1 MTWLDDAHVIQLD
14 QVTWLDDA
22 HVIASEAH
30 EHLQRIILRLILEQ
44 AATVHKELLVSQLD
58 LKAEL
63 DVS

>member
-1 MTWLDDAHVIQLD
+1 
-14 QVTWLDDA
+14 VTWLDDA